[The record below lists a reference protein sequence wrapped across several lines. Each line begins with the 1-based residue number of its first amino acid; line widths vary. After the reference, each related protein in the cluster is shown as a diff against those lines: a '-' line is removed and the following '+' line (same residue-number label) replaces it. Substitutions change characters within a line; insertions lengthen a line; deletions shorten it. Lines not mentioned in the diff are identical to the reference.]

1 MYLSFSWVGRFCE
14 VSMCCFGRTFSVVL
28 STPLSCAC
36 MQTEGVYNQ
45 RLQNLAITLD
55 KVVITYWH
63 SSFWIALS
71 LYFCSVIVI

>member
-1 MYLSFSWVGRFCE
+1 MCLPFSWVSFCE
-14 VSMCCFGRTFSVVL
+14 ASTCLSGRSFPVVL
-28 STPLSCAC
+28 NTLFSCAC

-63 SSFWIALS
+63 SSFWIAVS
-71 LYFCSVIVI
+71 LFFRSTLVI